1 MAVAARKWAGDAMGD
16 AVDEDEEAF
25 AWATASL
32 GWARAHKT
40 GRLERLME
48 AVVEDLAFGLGAG
61 TARRTHRRTLPAR
74 GVQA

>member
-1 MAVAARKWAGDAMGD
+1 M
-16 AVDEDEEAF
+16 DEDEGAF

-32 GWARAHKT
+32 GWARARNA

-61 TARRTHRRTLPAR
+61 TARRTLRRAPRRAPHAR
-74 GVQA
+74 GGKA